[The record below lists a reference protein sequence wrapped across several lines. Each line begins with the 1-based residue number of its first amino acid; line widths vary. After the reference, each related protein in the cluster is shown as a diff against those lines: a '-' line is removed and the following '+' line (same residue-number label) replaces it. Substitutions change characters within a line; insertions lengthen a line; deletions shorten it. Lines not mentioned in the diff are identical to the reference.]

1 MKVLL
6 TGGNGFLAANT
17 IRELVRRSI
26 NVRAMVRPT
35 SNLRSLDGIDCE
47 LVYGN
52 ITHSEDVLRAVK
64 GCDIIIHAAANTSQ
78 NNSDYN
84 DYVDVN
90 VAATENLLKASL
102 RCDVQRFIFV
112 STASAFCPGTKSNPG
127 NENRPACYPFTGS
140 GYSLSKIHAQKM
152 VLDYSKSTGLDTVV
166 VNPAFMI
173 GPFDA
178 KPSSGKI
185 ILMNYGKKIIFVPP
199 GGKSFIDVRDAA
211 AGVCNAIEMGRRG
224 ECYLLANENL
234 TFSEFYLR
242 LQSVARLRYYRMRVP
257 GPLVKTLGLF
267 GEFATKT
274 GIKTDLN
281 SINSKILCIGNY
293 FSAEKAVKELQLP
306 QKTIDGA
313 IADSLKW
320 FTENGYI
327 EKEFH

>member
-6 TGGNGFLAANT
+6 TGGNGFLAANI
-17 IRELVRRSI
+17 IRELVRRDMNI
-26 NVRAMVRPT
+26 RAMVRPS
-35 SNLRSLDGIDCE
+35 SNLRSLDGVDCE
-47 LVYGN
+47 LVYGD
-52 ITHSEDVLRAVK
+52 ITNPEDVLRAVK

-78 NNSDYN
+78 NNTDYN

-90 VAATENLLKASL
+90 VAGTENLLKASL

-112 STASAFCPGTKSNPG
+112 STASAFCPGSKSNPG

-152 VLDYSKSTGLDTVV
+152 ALDYSGSTGLDIVV

-185 ILMNYGKKIIFVPP
+185 ILMNYGKRLIFVPP

-211 AGVCNAIEMGRRG
+211 AGICNAIKMGRSG
-224 ECYLLANENL
+224 ECYLLTNENL
-234 TFSEFYLR
+234 TFSEFYLKVQYVNR
-242 LQSVARLRYYRMRVP
+242 ERHYQMKVLAPV
-257 GPLVKTLGLF
+257 VKTLGLF
-267 GEFATKT
+267 GDLAGKV
-274 GIKTDLN
+274 GLKTDLN
-281 SINSKILCIGNY
+281 RINSKILCIGNY
-293 FSAEKAVKELQLP
+293 FSAEKAVKELHLP
-306 QKTIDGA
+306 QTPIGVA
-313 IADSLKW
+313 IADALKW

-327 EKEFH
+327 EREFH